1 MRRSAR
7 STCLALLI
15 LSCGLSAVSAIQSV
29 PQSSPD
35 EAAAATSDA
44 RIKQRDQLAETL
56 PQLLAEGDSAKTL
69 EILQQILQLE
79 TDAFGKTNLELTGT
93 LQMISQEHLKLQQI
107 EQARAAAQQML
118 DIHTAANGQDHPD
131 TVMAR
136 WRVDFLDKLAA
147 APKNIQEQIASDTAK
162 ADQLFQ
168 SGRILESAQA
178 LLNRAKLEQELAG
191 RDHPHLIETWQ
202 YLAVCF
208 DTAKNY
214 RLMEKAATRAVSI
227 ARKSLGDEHPTMAFA
242 AYRYAVSL
250 IRQGAPHAIDAM
262 EPLEHARKVFV
273 KQGRVDLTANL
284 DDWRGQALALQE
296 RNREAIEAY
305 QSALDGFRKI
315 PGNHD
320 MEIATTLN
328 NLGFVYKS
336 IGDLPNAAE
345 QYQGAIAQTRK
356 AVGEK
361 HPSYATALSNLGG
374 VYLALRNG
382 EEAERLCQQ
391 SLDILVGLYGADDP
405 RCAANYGNLALVCFE
420 LGDYPKAE
428 TLFLKS
434 QQLLK
439 ASVKADDPRLAFASN
454 GLSQIYVKQGKL
466 PDALQMATEAME
478 IRRQSVGEKH
488 PDFAASLSQLAS
500 VNASLRELQ
509 KSELLYRQAL
519 QIDTDARG
527 ADHPMTLITA
537 DNLAGAL
544 RKNGKSAEA
553 FDLHVDV
560 VQRTLDWM
568 TRVSPLQ
575 TELQQLEY
583 TRKLRLR
590 IDPLISLTIDAS
602 LDPNPTIAAVME
614 WKGINLLRWRSKRE
628 PVVSEGT
635 ASRTKFDLQT
645 LQSSIPPGVVLVDFL
660 TYLHS
665 APSEES
671 ELMCF
676 SHRLIATILR
686 NDGPPVLLNLGGL
699 REINDAIDTW
709 RAGLTVTDSQPADA
723 AGLLLRRRLWE
734 PIIPHLKAGD
744 TILISADGELGK
756 LPFNALP
763 GSGPGTYL
771 LEEHRI
777 AMLAVPRLLPE
788 LSEKSEQEPQG
799 GLLLV
804 GGVDYD
810 AGVSSEAIPGN
821 PGTESELAELSLL
834 RSDAGGSF
842 QPLLETLP
850 EVKAIQEQYSLAFP
864 DADSDSVRLLS
875 NAEATESALRELAGN
890 YKVLHIA
897 THGRFTNP
905 VKLLPQVGTGISIQP
920 ADQGALITAVAP
932 DCDTPADQ
940 RPRINDLLLA
950 IAEGDEEFVSLE
962 GFPVEEI
969 RARLKGSP
977 LSPVRLKVLPPGSD
991 TPVIHNL
998 FRQPRL
1004 KEGPVINSDLLSC
1017 LALAGAN
1024 GNSKALPVDGL
1035 FTTADAAAL
1044 QLKGTDLVVLS
1055 ACETGLGTAASG
1067 EGLLGLQRAFQVAGA
1082 RTTISTLWNV
1092 DDAATRQ
1099 LMVRFYQNLWGEQKK
1114 SRLDALRDAQ
1124 LFLLNHPES
1133 ITLSSG
1139 DRQGGRR
1146 PPIVVTTK
1154 SGNGPAR
1161 TSPYYWAAPVL
1172 SGDWR

>member
-1 MRRSAR
+1 MRHSAI
-7 STCLALLI
+7 SACLMLLI
-15 LSCGLSAVSAIQSV
+15 LSCGISAAPAMQLAS
-29 PQSSPD
+29 QSSPD
-35 EAAAATSDA
+35 EAPGASNAA
-44 RIKQRDQLAETL
+44 RIKQRDQLIETL
-56 PQLLAEGDSAKTL
+56 PQLFAEGDPAKTL
-69 EILQQILQLE
+69 EVLQQVLQLE
-79 TDAFGKTNLELTGT
+79 TEAFGKTNVELTGT
-93 LQMISQEHLKLQQI
+93 WEMLSKEHLKLQQI

-118 DIHTAANGQDHPD
+118 DINTAVNGKDHPD
-131 TVMAR
+131 TVMTR

-147 APKNIQEQIASDTAK
+147 APENIQEQIADDTVK

-168 SGRILESAQA
+168 SGKILESAQV
-178 LLNRAKLEQELAG
+178 LLHRAKLEQDLAG
-191 RDHPHLIETWQ
+191 RDHPYLIETWQ

-208 DTAKNY
+208 DTTKNY
-214 RLMEKAATRAVSI
+214 RLMEKAALRAVSM

-262 EPLEHARKVFV
+262 EPLEHARRIFV
-273 KQGRVDLTANL
+273 KQERLDLIANA

-296 RNREAIEAY
+296 RYQESIEAY
-305 QSALDGFRKI
+305 QSALDGFQKI

-320 MEIATTLN
+320 LEVATTRN
-328 NLGFVYKS
+328 NLGLVYKNL
-336 IGDLPNAAE
+336 GDLSKAAE
-345 QYQGAIAQTRK
+345 QYQGAITLTRN
-356 AVGEK
+356 ALGEK
-361 HPSYATALSNLGG
+361 HPNYATALSNLGG

-391 SLDILVGLYGADDP
+391 ALDIHIEAYGADDP
-405 RCAANYGNLALVCFE
+405 RCGMQYGNLAQVCFE
-420 LGDYPKAE
+420 LGDYQKAE

-434 QQLLK
+434 QELFK
-439 ASVKADDPRLAFASN
+439 AYVKADDPRLAFAPN

-466 PDALQMATEAME
+466 SEALQMATAAME

-519 QIDTDARG
+519 QIDSDARG

-537 DNLAGAL
+537 DNLAGVL
-544 RKNGKSAEA
+544 RENGKSAEA

-560 VQRTLDWM
+560 VQKTLDWM
-568 TRVSPLQ
+568 NRVSPLQ

-590 IDPLISLTIDAS
+590 IDPLVSLTIDAS
-602 LDPNPTIAAVME
+602 LDPSSTIAAVME
-614 WKGINLLRWRSKRE
+614 WKGINLLRWRSRRG
-628 PVVSEGT
+628 VADSEGST
-635 ASRTKFDLQT
+635 GRTKFDLQA
-645 LQSSIPPGVVLVDFL
+645 LQSSIPPDVVLVDFL

-676 SHRLIATILR
+676 SHRLIASVLR
-686 NDGPPVLLNLGGL
+686 NNGPPVLLNLGGL
-699 REINDAIDTW
+699 REINEAIDTW
-709 RAGLTVTDSQPADA
+709 RAGLTQTDSQPTSA

-734 PIIPHLKAGD
+734 PILPHLKAGD
-744 TILISADGELGK
+744 SVLISADGELGK

-763 GSGPGTYL
+763 GSMPGTYL

-777 AMLAVPRLLPE
+777 ATIAVPRLLPA
-788 LSEKSEQEPQG
+788 LSEKSDQQPVG

-810 AGVSSEAIPGN
+810 AGVSGESSQTLPGA
-821 PGTESELAELSLL
+821 ELELAELSLL
-834 RSDAGGSF
+834 RNDFGGSF
-842 QPLLETLP
+842 QPLEETLP
-850 EVKAIQEQYSLAFP
+850 EVEAIQEQYASAFP
-864 DADSDSVRLLS
+864 DADGDSVKLLS
-875 NAEATESALRELAGN
+875 KSAATESALRELAGN

-977 LSPVRLKVLPPGSD
+977 LSPVRLKVLPAGSD
-991 TPVIHNL
+991 TPVVHDL
-998 FRQPRL
+998 FRQPLL

-1024 GNSKALPVDGL
+1024 GVGKAGPDDGL
-1035 FTTADAAAL
+1035 FTAADAGSL
-1044 QLKGTDLVVLS
+1044 QLQGTELVVLS
-1055 ACETGLGTAASG
+1055 ACSTGLGTTASG
-1067 EGLLGLQRAFQVAGA
+1067 EGLLGLQRAFQIAGA
-1082 RTTISTLWNV
+1082 KTTISTLWNV

-1124 LFLLNHPES
+1124 LFILNHPES
-1133 ITLSSG
+1133 ITQNSG
-1139 DRQGGRR
+1139 NRQGGRR
-1146 PPIVVTTK
+1146 PPTVVTTN
-1154 SGNGPAR
+1154 SGSDPGR